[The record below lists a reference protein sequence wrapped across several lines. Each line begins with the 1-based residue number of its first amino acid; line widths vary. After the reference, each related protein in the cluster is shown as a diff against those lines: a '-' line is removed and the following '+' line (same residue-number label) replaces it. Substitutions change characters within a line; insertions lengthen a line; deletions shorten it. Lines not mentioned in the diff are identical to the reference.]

1 MKKIISTLFI
11 IGFLL
16 SCKEVKKE
24 TPKPTQMELVI
35 QIHDEVMPKM
45 GTLGKLVGELNPKI
59 DSTEVGQKYEA
70 AVKDLQESHKSMMT
84 WMRGFGERF
93 DSDEILNGKRLT
105 PQKQEWL
112 NDEEEKV
119 KALREQINSSI
130 EKAENLLKD

>member
-1 MKKIISTLFI
+1 
-11 IGFLL
+11 
-16 SCKEVKKE
+16 
-24 TPKPTQMELVI
+24 MELVM